1 MGMYLTRS
9 ETLSEELVQ
18 DVFLKVWK
26 NRDQLP
32 ALHYFNAWLR
42 TIASNTCS
50 NYLRSMAIE
59 RLALTQLVSEQS
71 VSVESAEEGVIGK
84 EIEKIIEAAIQKLPP
99 QQKKVYLLSR
109 KFSKR
114 QEEIAGELDISI
126 YTVKEYMKLAQRSI
140 RRHLEKEMEL
150 ISVAVA
156 VFYFQ

>member
-71 VSVESAEEGVIGK
+71 VSVESAEEGVIG
-84 EIEKIIEAAIQKLPP
+84 IGNQKAHKNPRVVIDFC
-99 QQKKVYLLSR
+99 QVD
-109 KFSKR
+109 
-114 QEEIAGELDISI
+114 GC
-126 YTVKEYMKLAQRSI
+126 LAENHRALCHTSNGYRSH
-140 RRHLEKEMEL
+140 R
-150 ISVAVA
+150 
-156 VFYFQ
+156 